1 VYFPLAWLFLAVE
14 LLGWSWSH
22 IRMGSCTQ
30 KDEQLPERPVLP
42 PEILANPV
50 SVVWCPKSTVRLH
63 LPFEVNLDLTMAL
76 DL

>member
-1 VYFPLAWLFLAVE
+1 
-14 LLGWSWSH
+14 
-22 IRMGSCTQ
+22 MGSCTQ
-30 KDEQLPERPVLP
+30 KDQQLPERPVLP

-50 SVVWCPKSTVRLH
+50 SIVWCPKSTVRLH